1 MGIPA
6 DEDVGRLLT
15 FIMNNV
21 HDEAVVGRPRTR
33 AERLDQEVIVAAALH
48 IAGSRGVEG
57 LTMRT
62 LTAELQVSVGAVY
75 NHVRDRRELLDLVA
89 DEVLRR
95 SPSLR
100 GGVEDPWAAIIEHTI
115 GIQDLLDQYAGLDV
129 VVMQR
134 SPNSSTSKRVRSDFV
149 RLLEAHGVSTADAHH
164 VRRSVTWLWLG
175 ARISLGG
182 RPQTPSE
189 RAYFARTLNDLVD
202 ALRRS
207 VSKEITLTVAYP
219 QKENSDAR

>member
-1 MGIPA
+1 
-6 DEDVGRLLT
+6 
-15 FIMNNV
+15 MNNV
-21 HDEAVVGRPRTR
+21 HDHAVVGRPQTR
-33 AERLDQEVIVAAALH
+33 AERLDQEVIVAAALQ

-75 NHVRDRRELLDLVA
+75 NHVRNRSELLDLVA

-100 GGVEDPWAAIIEHTI
+100 GDVEDPWAAIIEHTV

-129 VVMQR
+129 VVIQR
-134 SPNSSTSKRVRSDFV
+134 SPNSSISKRVRSDFL
-149 RLLEAHGVSTADAHH
+149 RLLEAHGVSAADAHH

-182 RPQTPSE
+182 RPQTPSD
-189 RAYFARTLNDLVD
+189 RAHFVRALVEQVD

-207 VSKEITLTVAYP
+207 CSRTAKFT
-219 QKENSDAR
+219 DARQ

>member
-1 MGIPA
+1 
-6 DEDVGRLLT
+6 
-15 FIMNNV
+15 MNTV
-21 HDEAVVGRPRTR
+21 HDRVMVGRPQTR
-33 AERLDQEVIVAAALH
+33 AERLDQEVIVAAALR
-48 IAGSRGVEG
+48 IASSQGIEA

-62 LTAELQVSVGAVY
+62 LTAELEVSVGAVY
-75 NHVRDRRELLDLVA
+75 NHVRNRGELLDLVA

-100 GGVEDPWAAIIEHTI
+100 GEVEDPWAAITEHTI
-115 GIQDLLDQYAGLDV
+115 GIQDLLDHYAGLDI

-134 SPNSSTSKRVRSDFV
+134 SPNSAISRQVRSDFV
-149 RLLEAHGVSTADAHH
+149 RLLEAHGVNTADAHH

-182 RPQTPSE
+182 RPQNPND
-189 RAYFARTLNDLVD
+189 RAHFARALDELVD

-207 VSKEITLTVAYP
+207 LTSSAAFTRSK
-219 QKENSDAR
+219 